1 MSNSLSISPFKDHID
16 AFQSDLNKKAGRT
29 ISEVQELV
37 KGKELHKLS
46 SNENAL
52 GPSPK
57 AIAAIQVALP
67 RLHEY
72 GFRVDD
78 PLREA
83 LAEAFDHEIP
93 AEQFV
98 TANAGLEIIDM
109 AARAFLG
116 PGTESICSNPTFHV
130 YEIFSK
136 VNGATVVD
144 VPLLEDSF
152 ELNVQ
157 GILDAINE
165 RTRLI
170 FIANPNNPTGTMIP
184 KSTMDEFMAQVP
196 NHVIVIHDEVYWH
209 FADMA
214 EFPFAKD
221 YIKAGKN
228 VIGLHSF
235 SKAYGLAGMRV
246 GYGFSTP
253 RIASYLQKLRRP
265 FFINTLSMEGAL
277 AALGDSEHLQN
288 TQELIATEK
297 AWLYEELTRL
307 GIHYWNSHTNFIL
320 FRSPFDTDT
329 LIAQMLELGV
339 MVRSGANNGAP
350 GCIRL
355 TIGLHR
361 SNAVF
366 IDSLEKLLMQQNR

>member
-29 ISEVQELV
+29 ISEVQDLV
-37 KGKELHKLS
+37 QGKELHKLS

-57 AIAAIQVALP
+57 AVAAIQAALP

-83 LAEAFDHEIP
+83 LAAAFDQEIP

-130 YEIFSK
+130 YEIFTK

-144 VPLLEDSF
+144 VPLLEDTF

-184 KSTMDEFMAQVP
+184 KSTMDEFMAKVP
-196 NHVIVIHDEVYWH
+196 DHVIVIHDEVYWH

-297 AWLYEELTRL
+297 AWLYGELTRL

-329 LIAQMLELGV
+329 LIADMLELGV

>member
-37 KGKELHKLS
+37 QGKELHKLS

-57 AIAAIQVALP
+57 AIAAIQAALP

-83 LAEAFDHEIP
+83 LAAAFDQEIP

-144 VPLLEDSF
+144 VPLLEDTF

-170 FIANPNNPTGTMIP
+170 FVANPNNPTGTMIP

-196 NHVIVIHDEVYWH
+196 DHVIVIHDEVYWH

-253 RIASYLQKLRRP
+253 RIAAYLQKLRRP

-297 AWLYEELTRL
+297 AWLYGELSRL
-307 GIHYWNSHTNFIL
+307 DIHYWDSYTNFIL
-320 FRSPFDTDT
+320 FRSPFDADT
-329 LIAQMLELGV
+329 LIAQMLEMGV
-339 MVRSGANNGAP
+339 MVRSGENNGAP

-366 IDSLEKLLMQQNR
+366 IDSLEKLLLQQNR

>member
-29 ISEVQELV
+29 ISEVQDLV
-37 KGKELHKLS
+37 QGKELHKLS

-57 AIAAIQVALP
+57 AVAAIQAALP

-83 LAEAFDHEIP
+83 LAAAFDQEIP

-130 YEIFSK
+130 YEIFTK

-144 VPLLEDSF
+144 VPLLEDTF

-184 KSTMDEFMAQVP
+184 KSTMDEFMAKVP
-196 NHVIVIHDEVYWH
+196 DHVIVIHDEVYWH

-297 AWLYEELTRL
+297 AWLYGELTRL

-329 LIAQMLELGV
+329 LIADMLELGV

-361 SNAVF
+361 SNAIF